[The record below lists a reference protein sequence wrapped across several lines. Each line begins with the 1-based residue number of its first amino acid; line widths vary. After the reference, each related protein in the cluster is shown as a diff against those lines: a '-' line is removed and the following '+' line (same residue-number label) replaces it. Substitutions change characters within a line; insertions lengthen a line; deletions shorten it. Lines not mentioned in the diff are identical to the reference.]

1 MNTSTILQVEQQTQ
15 AILNQSY
22 SWLEHA
28 KIFALSFGPKLLAA
42 IVIYIVGMWLI
53 RKLISLLSKVLNAR
67 KFDESL
73 KTFLLSFV
81 KVFLIVLL
89 FLTIAGKVG
98 IETTSFAAIL
108 AGLSIGVGA
117 ALNGS
122 LGNIAGGVMIMIFK
136 PFKVGDI
143 ISSQGQTGLVTEI
156 GIVNTVLRT
165 PENKTVILP
174 NGPLSTG
181 VITNFNE
188 LGDLKVSIELA
199 IDASQDIDKA
209 RAIALDAMN
218 AFPEVIKDPAPS
230 VVVNKI
236 EGGAIYLGFAP
247 HATQGDYWKVYW
259 GVLENIKKAY
269 DANGIQLPISSM
281 VVTNVQG

>member
-1 MNTSTILQVEQQTQ
+1 MKTSLLQVQETE
-15 AILNQSY
+15 AILKESY
-22 SWLEHA
+22 SWMERI
-28 KIFALSFGPKLLAA
+28 KIFAMDFGPKLLAA
-42 IVIYIVGMWLI
+42 ILIYIVGMWLI
-53 RKLISLLSKVLNAR
+53 KKVVALISKVLNAR
-67 KFDESL
+67 KFDDSL

-81 KVFLIVLL
+81 RIFLIVLL

-98 IETTSFAAIL
+98 IQTTSFAAIL

-143 ISSQGQTGLVTEI
+143 ITSQGQTGLVTEI
-156 GIVNTVLRT
+156 GIVNTILRT

-188 LGDLKVSIELA
+188 YGYLKVSIELA
-199 IDASQDIDKA
+199 IDASEDIDKA
-209 RAIALDAMN
+209 RAIAIETMS
-218 AFPEVIKDPAPS
+218 AFPEVIQDPAPS
-230 VVVNKI
+230 VVVSKI
-236 EGGAIYLGFAP
+236 EGGAIYLAFSP
-247 HATQGDYWKVYW
+247 HATQSDYWKVYW
-259 GVLENIKKAY
+259 GVLENIKKAF
-269 DANGIQLPISSM
+269 DKNDIKLPVSSM
-281 VVTNVQG
+281 VVTNVPG